1 MKRSRNSYIWV
12 VRKVTCNREGIP
24 YRLVGGV
31 KFYDRKEVKDIL
43 GFLRVVANPAD
54 DVALERVINVPAR
67 GISAKSLTELRR
79 VALVNNVP
87 ILDVIL
93 DISRVK
99 GGDEEPAAY
108 GCTLA
113 TRALNSRSE
122 ERRVGKECRSR
133 WSPYH

>member
-1 MKRSRNSYIWV
+1 MLSI
-12 VRKVTCNREGIP
+12 
-24 YRLVGGV
+24 
-31 KFYDRKEVKDIL
+31 F
-43 GFLRVVANPAD
+43 
-54 DVALERVINVPAR
+54 PAR
-67 GISAKSLTELRR
+67 GISEKSLTELRR

-113 TRALNSRSE
+113 TRALNSIATFGDLITRLIEQSMALE
-122 ERRVGKECRSR
+122 
-133 WSPYH
+133 PQN